1 MHLLSVVYRK
11 VIHIEPCAHEHA
23 RRATR
28 VSSRSRSRC
37 PPSSQKP
44 DLGQAGA
51 GGGPGGQLA
60 EAAGGAAILSI
71 SLSQTT
77 FGLPIFLAICPI
89 RTNQSINQP
98 TKQSISQP
106 ASQPSTHKVSQSV
119 SQSINQSLSQSV
131 SQSVKSISQVKSNQ
145 IYFISIQINSSHSFI
160 HSIHSFIQCACTSM
174 HVRVCRCTCKCQ

>member
-119 SQSINQSLSQSV
+119 SQSVNQSLTQSV
-131 SQSVKSISQVKSNQ
+131 SQSVSQVNQSSQVKSNL
-145 IYFISIQINSSHSFI
+145 FHFNSNQFKSFI
-160 HSIHSFIQCACTSM
+160 HSFDSFIHS
-174 HVRVCRCTCKCQ
+174 VRVH